1 MDIKMIKIMELSDKS
16 DINCYYKYVPYSQES
31 RGNHEHDKE
40 RKNLKEIQNETLCDE
55 KVH

>member
-16 DINCYYKYVPYSQES
+16 DIKCYYKYVPYSQES